1 MKILPKQ
8 YEYFNIKSIQS
19 DFTIEFDTL
28 KELAR
33 YAEKNAIKCIF
44 ILPENKDI
52 PGKFAFSNK
61 GGLMQHPTEGY
72 LSLEEFKYADSN
84 GFPDSAI
91 YNEAMRLGF
100 QKYDEYKMS
109 TETGITDAKEYDE
122 IKKAGYILAFS
133 QFDTTRKE
141 NAESLQ
147 LEEITNAFE
156 MREWVK
162 DKKFDSIV
170 EFSSALKNGFLSPLE
185 YRDSITKRYTLYE
198 DYINGITNGFINGE
212 DYYKC
217 KAKGIEDYAEMAL
230 CANLELITIAN
241 VTSDQKLVCVLI
253 SKVAA
258 GKKTSIN
265 NLYELLNEEKKNYTK
280 KSGELPT
287 WFTVSINSIKD
298 LIQFIS
304 TNEDI
309 TRYGHYDADGQF
321 FQNKRIQERSVI
333 LDGGNVA
340 YGVAGV
346 VGKQPYIKN
355 ILIMVTFLLEKGF
368 TDITVFTDAG
378 LKHKFIDLELLPEV
392 EKICKFQ
399 YTPAEKSADIFLLS
413 FVKENRCFIISNDK
427 FREWKV
433 RDTWV
438 ANNIDDYRF
447 PFMIQDEKVIMPNL
461 DN

>member
-8 YEYFNIKSIQS
+8 YEYFNVKSFQS

-28 KELAR
+28 KELVR
-33 YAEKNAIKCIF
+33 YAEKNSIKSIF
-44 ILPENKDI
+44 LMPETKDTAA
-52 PGKFAFSNK
+52 KFAFSNK
-61 GGLMQHPTEGY
+61 GGLMQHPMEGY
-72 LSLEEFKYADSN
+72 LSLEEFKYADTN
-84 GFPDSAI
+84 GFPDSTN

-100 QKYDEYKMS
+100 QRYDEYKMS
-109 TETGITDAKEYDE
+109 TETGITDAKVYDE
-122 IKKAGYILAFS
+122 IKKAGYITAFS
-133 QFDTTRKE
+133 QFDSTRKE
-141 NAESLQ
+141 NHDSIQ
-147 LEEITNAFE
+147 LAEITNAFE

-170 EFSSALKNGFLSPLE
+170 EFTYALKNGFLSPLE
-185 YRDSITKRYTLYE
+185 YRDSVTKRYILHD
-198 DYINGITNGFINGE
+198 DYIDGITKGFVNGA
-212 DYYKC
+212 DYYTC
-217 KAKGIEDYAEMAL
+217 KEKGIEDYAEMTL
-230 CANLELITIAN
+230 CANLELVTIAN
-241 VTSDQKLVCVLI
+241 ISSDQKLVCVLI

-265 NLYELLNEEKKNYTK
+265 NLFELLNEEKKTYFK
-280 KSGELPT
+280 SSGELPT
-287 WFTVSINSIKD
+287 WFTVAINSIND

-309 TRYGHYDADGQF
+309 TKYGHYDADGQF
-321 FQNKRIQERSVI
+321 FQSKKIQERSVI

-340 YGVAGV
+340 YGISGASGR
-346 VGKQPYIKN
+346 QPYISN
-355 ILIMVTFLLEKGF
+355 IIIMVTFLLEKGF

-378 LKHKFIDLELLPEV
+378 LKHKFMDLNLLPEV

-399 YTPAEKSADIFLLS
+399 YTPAEKPADIFLLS
-413 FVKENRCFIISNDK
+413 FVKENRCIIISNDK

-447 PFMIQDEKVIMPNL
+447 PFMIQDGNVIMPNL